1 MHSETVHLNHSK
13 SFVFRC
19 SVMSDSLH
27 PWTLACQAPRS
38 MEFSSPES
46 WSGEPFL
53 LPGKLPNPGI
63 TPMCLCP
70 LNWQEDS
77 LPLAPLSSVQFRS
90 VAQLCP
96 TLCAPWT
103 AAHQASLS
111 ITNSRSLLKLM
122 STELVIPSRH
132 LRKHSK
138 SFSLFVVLFVCV
150 FAARILF
157 IAKDGQEIK
166 LGHIV

>member
-46 WSGEPFL
+46 WSGEPFPP
-53 LPGKLPNPGI
+53 PGNLPNPGI
-63 TPMCLCP
+63 TPMSLCP

-77 LPLAPLSSVQFRS
+77 LPLAPLQFSSVEFSCS
-90 VAQLCP
+90 V
-96 TLCAPWT
+96 
-103 AAHQASLS
+103 
-111 ITNSRSLLKLM
+111 M
-122 STELVIPSRH
+122 
-132 LRKHSK
+132 SK
-138 SFSLFVVLFVCV
+138 SLWPYEPQHTRPPCPSPTPGVYSNSSPLSWWYHPAILGSTVNLLASFSSLCV
-150 FAARILF
+150 FAARLLF
-157 IAKDGQEIK
+157 IAKDGQERK
-166 LGHIV
+166 LGHMV